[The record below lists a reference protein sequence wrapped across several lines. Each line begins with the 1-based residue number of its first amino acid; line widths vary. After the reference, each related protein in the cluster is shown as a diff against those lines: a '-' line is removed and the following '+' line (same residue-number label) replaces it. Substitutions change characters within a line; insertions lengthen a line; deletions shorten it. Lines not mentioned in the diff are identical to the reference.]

1 METKSNNEINLT
13 QREFSLID
21 FLFLLWRGKSII
33 IACIIFSIFAG
44 ALYLIFA
51 TPVFTTSTIFITK
64 NGRSN
69 NNSLAQLALLNGIN
83 LGGSVNYD
91 PSDYFDKIIQDKE
104 FLLSLFKQRWFFK
117 GDSFSLEQILKIEP
131 DTTISNWDYF
141 YSINKIETVRKK
153 RLLSIRKD
161 IKTGIITLTVSAPD
175 PQLAYDLNIY
185 TLNYLSDYVRNE
197 LKTQAKEKRL
207 FIEERIK
214 ETKEDLFKSENA
226 LVKFKERNFA
236 SQSPQVTLEEARLL
250 RRVNLNQEIYIQFQ
264 KQYELAK
271 IEELDDQTLLQII
284 RNPEIPIKRSKP
296 RKSILLPIYM
306 CFGIFM
312 GCIIVISGH
321 FLFFFGSQLKKK
333 KAI

>member
-1 METKSNNEINLT
+1 M
-13 QREFSLID
+13 
-21 FLFLLWRGKSII
+21 
-33 IACIIFSIFAG
+33 
-44 ALYLIFA
+44 
-51 TPVFTTSTIFITK
+51 
-64 NGRSN
+64 
-69 NNSLAQLALLNGIN
+69 
-83 LGGSVNYD
+83 GGSVNYD

-197 LKTQAKEKRL
+197 LKTQAKEIRL

-214 ETKEDLFKSENA
+214 ETKEDLFK
-226 LVKFKERNFA
+226 VKMH
-236 SQSPQVTLEEARLL
+236 L
-250 RRVNLNQEIYIQFQ
+250 
-264 KQYELAK
+264 
-271 IEELDDQTLLQII
+271 
-284 RNPEIPIKRSKP
+284 
-296 RKSILLPIYM
+296 
-306 CFGIFM
+306 
-312 GCIIVISGH
+312 
-321 FLFFFGSQLKKK
+321 
-333 KAI
+333 